1 MPYCRV
7 IIYHKNSN
15 QALAFLPFAPVAS
28 GLTGTDIPCRPM
40 SSAMTALERATFNAP
55 CYAHTPAVL

>member
-1 MPYCRV
+1 MPYRRV

-28 GLTGTDIPCRPM
+28 GLTGTDIPCRPR

-55 CYAHTPAVL
+55 